1 MNIRKNREDSIFR
14 LGTIFFLQLAAA
26 VLAISGVH
34 SANAFGA
41 ESEEKTELIYA
52 SGSRLASVEDR
63 AQLLTE
69 EEETE
74 LLKQAAELSQKTG
87 YELRLVTTD
96 QTEGKTTQQFAEAY
110 FESLTDDGPETA
122 SGASYVIDMDN
133 RQIYIATY
141 GGLQYYLTDARVDA
155 LLDHAYEYVSEGE
168 YDQTFESMLKDTGR
182 YYRKGIPDGTRIVN
196 QDTGEV
202 TVYHKPKTVTPVK
215 VLISLL
221 AGTAGFLAFFA
232 SVKSA
237 YSMKGISGDGFSE
250 RDQVGLTLKRR
261 DDRLVNQ
268 FVTSRRIPRND
279 GGGGSSGGGT
289 TSTHTTSGGYSA
301 GGGGRSF

>member
-26 VLAISGVH
+26 VLVISGVH

-41 ESEEKTELIYA
+41 EPEEKTELIYA

-141 GGLQYYLTDARVDA
+141 GGLQYYLTDARVDT

-215 VLISLL
+215 ILISLL

-237 YSMKGISGDGFSE
+237 YSMKDE
-250 RDQVGLTLKRR
+250 MTGL
-261 DDRLVNQ
+261 
-268 FVTSRRIPRND
+268 
-279 GGGGSSGGGT
+279 
-289 TSTHTTSGGYSA
+289 
-301 GGGGRSF
+301 

>member
-26 VLAISGVH
+26 VLVISGVH

-41 ESEEKTELIYA
+41 EPEEKTELIYA

-141 GGLQYYLTDARVDA
+141 GGLQYYLTDARVDT

-168 YDQTFESMLKDTGR
+168 YDKTFKSMLKDTDR
-182 YYRKGIPDGTRIVN
+182 YYNKGIQDGTRIIN

-268 FVTSRRIPRND
+268 FVTSSRIPRND

>member
-14 LGTIFFLQLAAA
+14 PGTIFFLQLAAA
-26 VLAISGVH
+26 VLVISGVH

-41 ESEEKTELIYA
+41 EPEEKTELIYA

-141 GGLQYYLTDARVDA
+141 GGLQYYLTDARVDT

-221 AGTAGFLAFFA
+221 AGTAGFLAFVA
-232 SVKSA
+232 AVKGA
-237 YSMKGISGDGFSE
+237 YSMEGISGDGCAG

-268 FVTSRRIPRND
+268 FVTSRKIPRND

>member
-26 VLAISGVH
+26 VLVISGVH

-41 ESEEKTELIYA
+41 EPEEKTELIYA

-141 GGLQYYLTDARVDA
+141 GGLQYYLTDARVDT

-168 YDQTFESMLKDTGR
+168 YDKTFKSMLKDTGR
-182 YYRKGIPDGTRIVN
+182 YYNKGIQDGTRIIN
-196 QDTGEV
+196 RDTGEV

-215 VLISLL
+215 ILISLL
-221 AGTAGFLAFFA
+221 AGAAGFLAFFA
-232 SVKSA
+232 SVKGA
-237 YSMKGISGDGFSE
+237 YSMKGVSGDGFSE

-268 FVTSRRIPRND
+268 FITSRRIPRND
-279 GGGGSSGGGT
+279 SGGGSSGGGT

>member
-1 MNIRKNREDSIFR
+1 MNIRKNREDSVSR
-14 LGTIFFLQLAAA
+14 LVTGFFLLLAAA
-26 VLAISGVH
+26 VLGFSVACSQR
-34 SANAFGA
+34 AFGA
-41 ESEEKTELIYA
+41 ESENNTGLIYA

-69 EEETE
+69 EEEAE
-74 LLKQAAELSQKTG
+74 LLQQAAELSQKTG
-87 YELRLVTTD
+87 YEFRLVTTN

-133 RQIYIATY
+133 HQIYIATY
-141 GGLQYYLTDARVDA
+141 GGLQYYLTDSRVDT

-168 YDQTFESMLKDTGR
+168 YDKTFKSMLKDTGR
-182 YYRKGIPDGTRIVN
+182 YYNKGIQDGTRIIN
-196 QDTGEV
+196 RDTGEV

-215 VLISLL
+215 ILISLL
-221 AGTAGFLAFFA
+221 AGAAGFLAFFA
-232 SVKSA
+232 SVKGA
-237 YSMKGISGDGFSE
+237 YSMKGVSGDGFSE

-268 FVTSRRIPRND
+268 FITSRRIPRND
-279 GGGGSSGGGT
+279 SGGGSSGGGT

>member
-26 VLAISGVH
+26 VLVISGVH

-41 ESEEKTELIYA
+41 EPEEKTELIYA

-141 GGLQYYLTDARVDA
+141 GGLQYYLTDARVDT

-215 VLISLL
+215 ILISLL

-237 YSMKGISGDGFSE
+237 YSMKEISGDGFSE

-268 FVTSRRIPRND
+268 FVTSRKIPRND
-279 GGGGSSGGGT
+279 GGGT

>member
-26 VLAISGVH
+26 VLVISGVH

-41 ESEEKTELIYA
+41 EPEKKTELIYA

-141 GGLQYYLTDARVDA
+141 GGLQYYLTDARVDT

-168 YDQTFESMLKDTGR
+168 YDKTFKSMLKDTGR
-182 YYRKGIPDGTRIVN
+182 YYNKGIQDGTRIIN
-196 QDTGEV
+196 RDTGEV

-215 VLISLL
+215 ILISLL
-221 AGTAGFLAFFA
+221 AGAAGFLAFFA
-232 SVKSA
+232 SVKGA
-237 YSMKGISGDGFSE
+237 YSMKGVSGDGFSE

-268 FVTSRRIPRND
+268 FITSRRIPRND
-279 GGGGSSGGGT
+279 SGGGSSGCGT

>member
-26 VLAISGVH
+26 VLVISGVH

-41 ESEEKTELIYA
+41 EPEEKTELIYA

-96 QTEGKTTQQFAEAY
+96 RTEGKTTQQFAEAY

-141 GGLQYYLTDARVDA
+141 GGLQYYLTDARVDT

-182 YYRKGIPDGTRIVN
+182 LQEGNPGWNSDRKPGYRG
-196 QDTGEV
+196 
-202 TVYHKPKTVTPVK
+202 
-215 VLISLL
+215 S
-221 AGTAGFLAFFA
+221 
-232 SVKSA
+232 
-237 YSMKGISGDGFSE
+237 
-250 RDQVGLTLKRR
+250 
-261 DDRLVNQ
+261 DRL
-268 FVTSRRIPRND
+268 P
-279 GGGGSSGGGT
+279 
-289 TSTHTTSGGYSA
+289 
-301 GGGGRSF
+301 